1 MGCLGL
7 GLGLG
12 LGDCPKHPSLQKTS
26 AAGRPDNDC
35 LFHPELP
42 KCKSDNDKCPD
53 GFFQNEDGNCF
64 PQHDKCPKDYHSDE
78 NYETGRCI
86 PTFPDSTPCELDF
99 IRDPDFPT
107 CSSK

>member
-1 MGCLGL
+1 LGCLGL

-64 PQHDKCPKDYHSDE
+64 PQHDKCPKDYQVMKTMKQVDVSHISRF
-78 NYETGRCI
+78 NTVRTRLYQGSR
-86 PTFPDSTPCELDF
+86 FSNM
-99 IRDPDFPT
+99 
-107 CSSK
+107 